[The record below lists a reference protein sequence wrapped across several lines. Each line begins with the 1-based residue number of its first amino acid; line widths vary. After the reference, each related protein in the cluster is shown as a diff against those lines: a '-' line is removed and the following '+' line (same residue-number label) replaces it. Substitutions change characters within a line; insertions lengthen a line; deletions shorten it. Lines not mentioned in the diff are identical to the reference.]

1 MELSLQVQQKQILS
15 QKMQQSVEIL
25 QMNAVTLSEY
35 IREFAEEN
43 PLVEWN
49 EEKEPVQQENT
60 ELLQKLEWLEEADE
74 QNRSLYRM
82 EHEQEEKERE
92 TNAFGRKE
100 GQSLREF
107 LLFQINIQKIPA
119 GHKAVLRFLAESTA
133 ESGYLEKDAIE
144 MMMEK
149 YPMKKST
156 AARILAQFQTLEP
169 SGVGARNLQECLLIQ
184 LKQKNASALSM
195 KVTRNYL
202 DELAKNRLSYIAK
215 AEKISMERLMR
226 ALQEIRSCQP
236 KPGSGFAGEDS
247 VQYVVPDVLVERR
260 GEEFIVTTNTTV
272 MPRLTVSH
280 SYVKLLREKADAQT
294 EEYITEQLKRAE
306 WALQCISRRESTLQQ
321 VVEAIVEKQRNFFS
335 EPQGQLV
342 PLRLVDIAEQL
353 NIHESTVSRAVKEK
367 YLQCERGV
375 FPLHTFFSKAMAK
388 AETAENI
395 SADSIKNRLRA
406 IIDAEE
412 KTEPLSDRELTERL
426 TAEGVQICRRTVA
439 KYREAMGIA
448 GASGRKRYDAEK

>member
-1 MELSLQVQQKQILS
+1 M
-15 QKMQQSVEIL
+15 
-25 QMNAVTLSEY
+25 
-35 IREFAEEN
+35 
-43 PLVEWN
+43 
-49 EEKEPVQQENT
+49 
-60 ELLQKLEWLEEADE
+60 
-74 QNRSLYRM
+74 
-82 EHEQEEKERE
+82 
-92 TNAFGRKE
+92 
-100 GQSLREF
+100 
-107 LLFQINIQKIPA
+107 
-119 GHKAVLRFLAESTA
+119 
-133 ESGYLEKDAIE
+133 
-144 MMMEK
+144 
-149 YPMKKST
+149 
-156 AARILAQFQTLEP
+156 
-169 SGVGARNLQECLLIQ
+169 GARNLQECLLIQ

-195 KVTRNYL
+195 KITRNYL

-236 KPGSGFAGEDS
+236 KPGSGFAGEVN

-321 VVEAIVEKQRNFFS
+321 VVEAIVEKQRDFFS

-375 FPLHTFFSKAMAK
+375 CPLHTFFSKSMAK
-388 AETAENI
+388 AEVAENI

-412 KTEPLSDRELTERL
+412 KTKPLSDRELTEHL

>member
-60 ELLQKLEWLEEADE
+60 ELLQKLEWLEETDE

-133 ESGYLEKDAIE
+133 
-144 MMMEK
+144 
-149 YPMKKST
+149 
-156 AARILAQFQTLEP
+156 LEP

-195 KVTRNYL
+195 KITRNYL

-215 AEKISMERLMR
+215 AEKVSMERLMR
-226 ALQEIRSCQP
+226 ALEEIRSCQP
-236 KPGSGFAGEDS
+236 KPGSGFAGEDN

-294 EEYITEQLKRAE
+294 EEYIAEQLKRAE

-321 VVEAIVEKQRNFFS
+321 VVEAIVEKQRDFFS

-353 NIHESTVSRAVKEK
+353 DIHESTVSRAVKEK

-388 AETAENI
+388 AEAAENV

-412 KTEPLSDRELTERL
+412 KTKPLSDRELTERL

>member
-1 MELSLQVQQKQILS
+1 MELSLQMQQKQILS

-25 QMNAVTLSEY
+25 QMNAVALSEY

-156 AARILAQFQTLEP
+156 AARILAQFQALEP

-184 LKQKNASALSM
+184 LKQKNASALSK

-215 AEKISMERLMR
+215 TEKISMERLMR

-236 KPGSGFAGEDS
+236 KPGSGFAGEDN

-294 EEYITEQLKRAE
+294 EEY
-306 WALQCISRRESTLQQ
+306 
-321 VVEAIVEKQRNFFS
+321 
-335 EPQGQLV
+335 
-342 PLRLVDIAEQL
+342 IAEQL

-412 KTEPLSDRELTERL
+412 KTKPLSDRELTERL

>member
-1 MELSLQVQQKQILS
+1 MSI
-15 QKMQQSVEIL
+15 
-25 QMNAVTLSEY
+25 
-35 IREFAEEN
+35 
-43 PLVEWN
+43 VEWN

-156 AARILAQFQTLEP
+156 AARILAQFQALEP

-202 DELAKNRLSYIAK
+202 DELSEADYTGKRIL
-215 AEKISMERLMR
+215 
-226 ALQEIRSCQP
+226 
-236 KPGSGFAGEDS
+236 
-247 VQYVVPDVLVERR
+247 LVEDN
-260 GEEFIVTTNTTV
+260 ELN
-272 MPRLTVSH
+272 
-280 SYVKLLREKADAQT
+280 REIAVEILQMT
-294 EEYITEQLKRAE
+294 GAE
-306 WALQCISRRESTLQQ
+306 
-321 VVEAIVEKQRNFFS
+321 V
-335 EPQGQLV
+335 
-342 PLRLVDIAEQL
+342 
-353 NIHESTVSRAVKEK
+353 
-367 YLQCERGV
+367 
-375 FPLHTFFSKAMAK
+375 
-388 AETAENI
+388 ETAENGKI
-395 SADSIKNRLRA
+395 AVEKVEASPKGLYDLIFMDIQMPVMNGYEATAAIRSLPGEQGKLPIVAMTANAFAEDVQLAKNTGMNGHIA
-406 IIDAEE
+406 
-412 KTEPLSDRELTERL
+412 KPLDMNKLNDVLENWL
-426 TAEGVQICRRTVA
+426 
-439 KYREAMGIA
+439 
-448 GASGRKRYDAEK
+448 

>member
-1 MELSLQVQQKQILS
+1 MPLPHG
-15 QKMQQSVEIL
+15 
-25 QMNAVTLSEY
+25 AV
-35 IREFAEEN
+35 
-43 PLVEWN
+43 
-49 EEKEPVQQENT
+49 
-60 ELLQKLEWLEEADE
+60 
-74 QNRSLYRM
+74 
-82 EHEQEEKERE
+82 QEEKERE
-92 TNAFGRKE
+92 TKPSQEKE

-156 AARILAQFQTLEP
+156 AARILAQFQALEP

-236 KPGSGFAGEDS
+236 KPGSGFAGETMCNMS
-247 VQYVVPDVLVERR
+247 CRMFWWSAR

-294 EEYITEQLKRAE
+294 EEYI
-306 WALQCISRRESTLQQ
+306 
-321 VVEAIVEKQRNFFS
+321 
-335 EPQGQLV
+335 
-342 PLRLVDIAEQL
+342 
-353 NIHESTVSRAVKEK
+353 
-367 YLQCERGV
+367 
-375 FPLHTFFSKAMAK
+375 
-388 AETAENI
+388 
-395 SADSIKNRLRA
+395 
-406 IIDAEE
+406 
-412 KTEPLSDRELTERL
+412 
-426 TAEGVQICRRTVA
+426 
-439 KYREAMGIA
+439 
-448 GASGRKRYDAEK
+448 ASS

>member
-1 MELSLQVQQKQILS
+1 MELSLQMQQKQILS
-15 QKMQQSVEIL
+15 QRMQQSVEIL
-25 QMNAVTLSEY
+25 QMNTVTLSEY

-49 EEKEPVQQENT
+49 EEETPLREEKDA
-60 ELLQKLEWLEEADE
+60 LLQRLEWLEEADE
-74 QNRSLYRM
+74 QNRGLYRM
-82 EHEQEEKERE
+82 EHEQEESERE
-92 TNAFGRKE
+92 NSAFGKKE

-107 LLFQINIQKIPA
+107 LLFQINTQEIPA

-156 AARILAQFQTLEP
+156 AARILTEFQALEP
-169 SGVGARNLQECLLIQ
+169 SGVGARDLRECLLIQ
-184 LKQKNASALSM
+184 LKRKNASALSV

-215 AEKISMERLMR
+215 AEKVSMERLMR
-226 ALQEIRSCQP
+226 ALEEIRSCQP
-236 KPGSGFAGEDS
+236 KPGSGFVGEGN
-247 VQYVVPDVLVERR
+247 VEYVVPDVLVERR
-260 GEEFIVTTNTTV
+260 GEELIVTTNRTG
-272 MPRLTVSH
+272 MPRLHISH

-294 EEYITEQLKRAE
+294 EEYISEQLKRAE
-306 WALQCISRRESTLQQ
+306 WALQCITKRESTLQQ
-321 VVEAIVEKQRNFFS
+321 VVEAIVQRQRRFFL

-353 NIHESTVSRAVKEK
+353 DIHESTVSRAVKEK

-375 FPLHTFFSKAMAK
+375 FPLHTFFSKAMTS
-388 AETAENI
+388 AEAGTDV
-395 SADSIKNRLRA
+395 SADSIKNRLCA
-406 IIDAEE
+406 IIEDEDKA
-412 KTEPLSDRELTERL
+412 KPLSDRELTERL
-426 TAEGVQICRRTVA
+426 MAEGIQISRRTVA
-439 KYREAMGIA
+439 KYREAIGIA
-448 GASGRKRYDAEK
+448 GASGRKQYGERE

>member
-60 ELLQKLEWLEEADE
+60 ELLQKLEWLEETDE

-156 AARILAQFQTLEP
+156 AARILAQFQALEP
-169 SGVGARNLQECLLIQ
+169 SGEGARNLQECLLIQ

-195 KVTRNYL
+195 KITRNYL

-215 AEKISMERLMR
+215 AEKVSMERLMR

-236 KPGSGFAGEDS
+236 KPGSGFAGEDN
-247 VQYVVPDVLVERR
+247 VQYVVPEFLVERR
-260 GEEFIVTTNTTV
+260 GEEFIGTTNTTV

-280 SYVKLLREKADAQT
+280 SYVKLLREKADAQK
-294 EEYITEQLKRAE
+294 EEN
-306 WALQCISRRESTLQQ
+306 IS
-321 VVEAIVEKQRNFFS
+321 
-335 EPQGQLV
+335 
-342 PLRLVDIAEQL
+342 DQL
-353 NIHESTVSRAVKEK
+353 NHAELVTKIQEYKEK
-367 YLQCERGV
+367 Y
-375 FPLHTFFSKAMAK
+375 PLVYHKDVLSGPFVVEEIYRQTKG
-388 AETAENI
+388 
-395 SADSIKNRLRA
+395 DA
-406 IIDAEE
+406 IITTEVGQNQMWAAQYFKYKEPRSFLSSGGLGTRGYGLGAALGA
-412 KTEPLSDRELTERL
+412 KT
-426 TAEGVQICRRTVA
+426 G
-439 KYREAMGIA
+439 
-448 GASGRKRYDAEK
+448 

>member
-156 AARILAQFQTLEP
+156 AARILAQFQALEP

-195 KVTRNYL
+195 KITRNYL
-202 DELAKNRLSYIAK
+202 DELSEADYTGKRIL
-215 AEKISMERLMR
+215 
-226 ALQEIRSCQP
+226 
-236 KPGSGFAGEDS
+236 
-247 VQYVVPDVLVERR
+247 LVEDN
-260 GEEFIVTTNTTV
+260 ELN
-272 MPRLTVSH
+272 
-280 SYVKLLREKADAQT
+280 REIAVEILQMT
-294 EEYITEQLKRAE
+294 GAE
-306 WALQCISRRESTLQQ
+306 
-321 VVEAIVEKQRNFFS
+321 V
-335 EPQGQLV
+335 
-342 PLRLVDIAEQL
+342 
-353 NIHESTVSRAVKEK
+353 
-367 YLQCERGV
+367 
-375 FPLHTFFSKAMAK
+375 
-388 AETAENI
+388 ETAENGKI
-395 SADSIKNRLRA
+395 AVEKVEASPKGLYDLIFMDIQMPVMNGYEATAAIRSLPGEQGKLPIVAMTANAFAEDVQLAKNTGMNGHIA
-406 IIDAEE
+406 
-412 KTEPLSDRELTERL
+412 KPLDMNKLNDVLENWL
-426 TAEGVQICRRTVA
+426 
-439 KYREAMGIA
+439 
-448 GASGRKRYDAEK
+448 